1 MLTQQLLAITQL
13 GAEWVLWVLVA
24 LSVLSISVAIERAW
38 YFLAHRMTEQDQV
51 AKLLLAGDLAAAS
64 RAVAGRRGIEAD
76 VVRAAVE
83 SAALGPDAVAEV
95 VAGRIERSRLDYERR
110 LAVLGTLGNNA
121 PFLGLFGTVLG
132 IIRAFA
138 ALAAN
143 PSAEGG
149 GSVMA
154 GIADALVATAVGLFV
169 ALPAVVMFNG
179 FQRWLRRNV
188 QRASVL
194 GHAVVA
200 HLMRAVPLP
209 PPPSLAR
216 PPQRSLEV

>member
-1 MLTQQLLAITQL
+1 MLTQKLLGITQL
-13 GAEWVLWVLVA
+13 GADWVLWLLAA
-24 LSVLSISVAIERAW
+24 LSVLSIAVAIERAW
-38 YFLAHRMTEQDQV
+38 YFLARRMTRHDRIAE
-51 AKLLLAGDLAAAS
+51 LLLAGDLAAA
-64 RAVAGRRGIEAD
+64 REAVGKGRGIEAD
-76 VVRAAVE
+76 VVRAVVDHAGMG
-83 SAALGPDAVAEV
+83 AGAVAEV
-95 VAGRIERSRLDYERR
+95 VTARIERSRLDYERR

-138 ALAAN
+138 SLAAN
-143 PSAEGG
+143 PSAEGA

-194 GHAVVA
+194 GHAAVA
-200 HLMRAVPLP
+200 HL
-209 PPPSLAR
+209 
-216 PPQRSLEV
+216 QRTSGGEG

>member
-1 MLTQQLLAITQL
+1 MLTQQLLTITQL
-13 GAEWVLWVLVA
+13 GAEWVLWLLVT
-24 LSVLSISVAIERAW
+24 LSVVSIAVAIERVW
-38 YFLAHRMTEQDQV
+38 FFLAHRTSRQDRIAQ
-51 AKLLLAGDLAAAS
+51 LLLAGDLAAA
-64 RAVAGRRGIEAD
+64 RQAIAGRRGIEAD
-76 VVRAAVE
+76 VVRAAVDH
-83 SAALGPDAVAEV
+83 AAMGADAVAEV
-95 VAGRIERSRLDYERR
+95 VTGRIERSRLDYERR

-138 ALAAN
+138 SLAAN
-143 PSAEGG
+143 PSAEGA
-149 GSVMA
+149 GSVMS

-194 GHAVVA
+194 GHAAVA
-200 HLMRAVPLP
+200 HLRRAAP
-209 PPPSLAR
+209 AG
-216 PPQRSLEV
+216 EN